1 MSFFSKAALARRS
14 AEVRPLLERLRKA
27 GCRFMQMEMP
37 ENNGYLCG
45 KIVPLEKGLSPSGTG
60 IATLILT
67 YKSGGIICFS
77 SPFSNY
83 GNGFPKFVAMP
94 DFATAV
100 ALPWKGDVAGVLCDY
115 YMDDGTPCGFSP
127 RQILKDAEADLGKL
141 GYSSRVALEYEMYI
155 VQEDDALMRAG
166 RFGELPSFGREWDAY
181 SISRTPSFE
190 SLATEFMRRCAAAG
204 IRIEA
209 FHTELG
215 HGMFEYTFEPQPA
228 LKAADDAVRA
238 KLYLRQLCAERGL
251 IATYMT
257 AKFVNTGDSYCGCH
271 HNFSLAREKKNVF
284 WDEAKG
290 DLSRVA
296 RHAAA
301 GMLKTLPAYNIL
313 YRPWVNSF
321 RRMDRMLWN
330 PENASWAKDNHTAA
344 VRVVTG
350 AVPEKMTRFEHRA
363 PGSDINP
370 YLTVAALVY
379 GAIEGL
385 KDAKEPPP
393 YGKGDVMLEKRWT
406 PLPHSMPEAI
416 DAWTASRSA
425 NEHFGKDFVEHYA
438 YLKREEWKDFTDAVE
453 APEAALKKAPVTP
466 WEFTRYFNHA

>member
-1 MSFFSKAALARRS
+1 MSFFSKSALAQRS
-14 AEVRPLLERLRKA
+14 AEVRPLVERLRKA
-27 GCRFMQMEMP
+27 GCRFVQMEMP

-45 KIVPLEKGLSPSGTG
+45 KIVPLDKGLSPSGTG
-60 IATLILT
+60 MATLIVT
-67 YKSGGIICFS
+67 FKSGGNLCFS

-83 GNGFPKFVAMP
+83 ENGFPKFVAMP
-94 DFATAV
+94 DYSTAV

-127 RQILKDAEADLGKL
+127 RQILKNAEGDLEKL
-141 GYSSRVALEYEMYI
+141 GYSSRLALEYEMYI

-166 RFGELPSFGREWDAY
+166 RFSELPSFGREWDAY

-204 IRIEA
+204 VRIEA

-251 IATYMT
+251 VATYMT

-271 HNFSLAREKKNVF
+271 HNFSLARGKKNVF

-290 DLSRVA
+290 DLSQVA

-301 GMLKTLPAYNIL
+301 GMLKTLPAYNII

-344 VRVVTG
+344 IRVVTG
-350 AVPEKMTRFEHRA
+350 AVPQKLTRFEHRA

-370 YLTVAALVY
+370 YLTAAALIY

-385 KDAKEPPP
+385 KDGKEPPP
-393 YGKGDVMLEKRWT
+393 YGKGDVMLEKRWSL
-406 PLPHSMPEAI
+406 LPHSMPDAIEA
-416 DAWTASRSA
+416 WCGSKSA
-425 NEHFGKDFVEHYA
+425 QTYFGRDYVEHYA
-438 YLKREEWKDFTDAVE
+438 YLKREEWKDYTAAVE
-453 APEAALKKAPVTP
+453 APEEALKKAPVTP
-466 WEFTRYFNHA
+466 WEFAHYFNHA

>member
-14 AEVRPLLERLRKA
+14 AEVRPLVERLRKA
-27 GCRFMQMEMP
+27 GCRFVQMEMP

-60 IATLILT
+60 MATLILT
-67 YKSGGIICFS
+67 FKSGGNICFS

-83 GNGFPKFVAMP
+83 ENGFPKFVAMP
-94 DFATAV
+94 DYATAV

-127 RQILKDAEADLGKL
+127 RQILKNAETDLGKL

-204 IRIEA
+204 IRIRGLSYRA
-209 FHTELG
+209 RSRHVRV
-215 HGMFEYTFEPQPA
+215 HVRAAAA

-251 IATYMT
+251 VATYMT

-271 HNFSLAREKKNVF
+271 HNFSLARGKKNIF
-284 WDEAKG
+284 WDETKR
-290 DLSRVA
+290 DLSKIA
-296 RHAAA
+296 RHAA
-301 GMLKTLPAYNIL
+301 G
-313 YRPWVNSF
+313 R
-321 RRMDRMLWN
+321 
-330 PENASWAKDNHTAA
+330 NAED
-344 VRVVTG
+344 
-350 AVPEKMTRFEHRA
+350 
-363 PGSDINP
+363 
-370 YLTVAALVY
+370 
-379 GAIEGL
+379 
-385 KDAKEPPP
+385 
-393 YGKGDVMLEKRWT
+393 
-406 PLPHSMPEAI
+406 
-416 DAWTASRSA
+416 SA
-425 NEHFGKDFVEHYA
+425 R
-438 YLKREEWKDFTDAVE
+438 L
-453 APEAALKKAPVTP
+453 
-466 WEFTRYFNHA
+466 